1 MAYIS
6 VMAVKGAVTGLFF
19 SLMGTW
25 GYSSG
30 VGSAASQAQLKPP
43 STFSTSPAFSA
54 GNQPSST
61 KAMSVSMS
69 RALFSSLPISWA
81 ARSAQRRST
90 SRFSP
95 RAARAALHSASSR
108 SRAAMRLSRRAVFSA
123 AVPVQPRRVTRET
136 PKGRMAS

>member
-6 VMAVKGAVTGLFF
+6 VITLKGPVTGLFF

-30 VGSAASQAQLKPP
+30 VGSAVSQAQEKPP
-43 STFSTSPAFSA
+43 SSLVSSPSLAA

-61 KAMSVSMS
+61 KAASVSMS
-69 RALFSSLPISWA
+69 RARFSPRLISWD
-81 ARSAQRRST
+81 ARSTQRRST

-108 SRAAMRLSRRAVFSA
+108 SRAAMRLSRRAMFSA
-123 AVPVQPRRVTRET
+123 AVPVQPRRVTREA